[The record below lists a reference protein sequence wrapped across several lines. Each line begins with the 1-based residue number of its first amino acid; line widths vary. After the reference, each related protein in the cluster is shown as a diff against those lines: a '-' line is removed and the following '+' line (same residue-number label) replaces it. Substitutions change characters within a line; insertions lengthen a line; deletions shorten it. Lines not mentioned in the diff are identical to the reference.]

1 MAQVSI
7 SLFYF
12 AQTLTKT
19 CIYIERVAGAVNA
32 AIDSAKIVAVGAK
45 GTDACLEAIDDGADF
60 V

>member
-1 MAQVSI
+1 MAQVSK

-19 CIYIERVAGAVNA
+19 CIYIERVAGANA

-45 GTDACLEAIDDGADF
+45 GTDARVEAIDDGADF